1 MAIKI
6 QMPKLSDTMDTGRI
20 IKWLKKEGEKV
31 APGDVIAEVET
42 DKANMDM
49 EAYDEGILLKVVA
62 KEGDRVP
69 IGGLIGILGD
79 AGEDLSAIL
88 SESGSSSRK
97 GSSKSVAAPT
107 AARQEAAAANASETS
122 SPSVSSAPP
131 AKLAESSD
139 GSGNGRLKASPLAKR
154 LAQERGIDIGNVK
167 GSGTGGRIVKRDV
180 EAFVPSI
187 SNRASHIVSSGEF
200 VDEPLTMM
208 REAIAKR
215 LSQSNIEA
223 PHFFLTVE
231 VKMEN
236 TIAFRESLNSFSAK
250 GGSAS
255 GGDEENKISFNDIIV
270 KACAAALQ
278 EHPEVNATF
287 MKDKIRIFGDVHI
300 GVAVAIDDGLIT
312 PVIHDADKKG
322 LREISVEAKDL
333 GARARERKLGPHE
346 YSGSTFTVSNLGMFG
361 VDEFTA
367 IINPPEA
374 AILAVGSIVEKPVVE
389 DGQIRIGKRMRMTLS
404 SDHRVVDGALAA
416 RFMQTLKK
424 ILENPAALAL

>member
-1 MAIKI
+1 MAVRI

-20 IKWLKKEGEKV
+20 VRWLKKEGEKV
-31 APGDVIAEVET
+31 VPGDVIAEVET

-49 EAYDEGILLKVVA
+49 EAYDEGTLLKIVA

-69 IGGLIGILGD
+69 IGGLIAILGN
-79 AGEDLSAIL
+79 AGEDISASVRETGSVPDAQESERHEAQSSPEKITPLAQVTAPSLSKT
-88 SESGSSSRK
+88 E
-97 GSSKSVAAPT
+97 SSK
-107 AARQEAAAANASETS
+107 
-122 SPSVSSAPP
+122 
-131 AKLAESSD
+131 
-139 GSGNGRLKASPLAKR
+139 GNGRLKASPLAKR
-154 LAQERGIDIGNVK
+154 LARERGIDIGDVK

-180 EAFVPSI
+180 EASMT
-187 SNRASHIVSSGEF
+187 SKRRAVVSSGEF
-200 VDEPLTMM
+200 KDESLSMM
-208 REAIAKR
+208 REAIARR

-236 TIAFRESLNSFSAK
+236 AIAFRESLNSFN
-250 GGSAS
+250 
-255 GGDEENKISFNDIIV
+255 EESKISFNDIIV

-287 MKDKIRIFGDVHI
+287 MKDKIRMFGDVHI

-312 PVIHDADKKG
+312 PVIRDVDKKG
-322 LREISVEAKDL
+322 LRDISIETKGLAAK
-333 GARARERKLGPHE
+333 ARERKLKPEE

-374 AILAVGSIVEKPVVE
+374 AILAVGAIVEKPVVE

-416 RFMQTLKK
+416 QFMQTLKK
-424 ILENPAALAL
+424 ILESPAALAL

>member
-62 KEGDRVP
+62 KEGDKVP

-88 SESGSSSRK
+88 KESSLSSSNEA
-97 GSSKSVAAPT
+97 SKSVAASGE
-107 AARQEAAAANASETS
+107 ARHETTGENVSEK
-122 SPSVSSAPP
+122 SPPSISSAP
-131 AKLAESSD
+131 LRMQTESTD
-139 GSGNGRLKASPLAKR
+139 RSGNGRLKASPLAKR
-154 LAQERGIDIGNVK
+154 LARERGIDIEDVK
-167 GSGTGGRIVKRDV
+167 GSGTAGRIIKRDV
-180 EAFVPSI
+180 EAFVRSV
-187 SNRASHIVSSGEF
+187 SKRAPHIVSSGEF
-200 VDEPLTMM
+200 KDEPLTMM

-215 LSQSNIEA
+215 LSQSNVEA
-223 PHFFLTVE
+223 PQFYLTVE

-236 TIAFRESLNSFSAK
+236 AIAFRDSLNRF
-250 GGSAS
+250 
-255 GGDEENKISFNDIIV
+255 DEQNKISFNDIIV
-270 KACAAALQ
+270 KACSSALQ

-287 MKDKIRIFGDVHI
+287 MQDRIRIFGDVHI

-312 PVIHDADKKG
+312 PVIHDVDKKG
-322 LREISVEAKDL
+322 LRDISEESKDL
-333 GARARERKLGPHE
+333 AARARERKLKPEE

-389 DGQIRIGKRMRMTLS
+389 DDQVKIGKRMRMTLS

-416 RFMQTLKK
+416 RFMQTLKMV
-424 ILENPAALAL
+424 LENPAALAL

>member
-20 IKWLKKEGEKV
+20 LKWLKKEGEKV

-49 EAYDEGILLKVVA
+49 EAYDEGTLLKIVA

-69 IGGLIGILGD
+69 IGGLIAVLGD
-79 AGEDLSAIL
+79 AGEDI
-88 SESGSSSRK
+88 SGMAVPT
-97 GSSKSVAAPT
+97 GSVAA
-107 AARQEAAAANASETS
+107 AETS
-122 SPSVSSAPP
+122 GTRAAQPAAEKPAIASVVVQPPVEASPP
-131 AKLAESSD
+131 KD
-139 GSGNGRLKASPLAKR
+139 NGRLKASPLAKR
-154 LAQERGIDIGNVK
+154 LARERGIDIGGVK
-167 GSGTGGRIVKRDV
+167 GTGTGGRIIRRDV
-180 EAFVPSI
+180 EATVPG
-187 SNRASHIVSSGEF
+187 ASKRYVVASGEF
-200 VDEPLTMM
+200 KDEPLTMM

-215 LSQSNIEA
+215 LAQSNVEA

-231 VKMEN
+231 VRMEN
-236 TIAFRESLNSFSAK
+236 AIAFRESLNAFSTK
-250 GGSAS
+250 GEPAS
-255 GGDEENKISFNDIIV
+255 GGGKDNKISFNDIIV

-278 EHPEVNATF
+278 EHPDVNATF

-300 GVAVAIDDGLIT
+300 GVAVAIEDGLIT
-312 PVIHDADKKG
+312 PVIRDVEKKG
-322 LREISVEAKDL
+322 LREISAESKDL
-333 GARARERKLGPHE
+333 AARAREKKLKPEE
-346 YSGSTFTVSNLGMFG
+346 YSGSTFTISNLGMFG

-374 AILAVGSIVEKPVVE
+374 AILAVGAIVEKPVAE
-389 DGQIRIGKRMRMTLS
+389 DGQIKIGKRMRMTLS

-416 RFMQTLKK
+416 EFMQTLKR